1 MSQFDKP
8 ITELAR
14 MALQKPDDFGYWGH
28 ADMFVTWGFTG
39 HDKSPMSKNL
49 GESNFKAISDDLM
62 TRYPDDFRI
71 ENYRHWVCGWVDRLV
86 CRILINE
93 KDGIVE
99 SNITDAFKAAID
111 YQHKLE
117 NYPII
122 DEDLYNEMQA
132 ADIINCITDLP
143 PYLINMIDQDDMY
156 WVDKIL
162 QCLWEDLDVYI
173 DPDAELYPKDGE
185 ILMAVYMQE
194 LWNPENIDLWQE
206 FCEENNLE
214 FPPKKKNPN
223 QLTLFE
229 Y

>member
-1 MSQFDKP
+1 MRQFDKP

-14 MALQKPDDFGYWGH
+14 MALEKPSDFGYWGSE
-28 ADMFVTWGFTG
+28 DMFVTWGFTG
-39 HDKSPMSKNL
+39 HDRNPMSKNL
-49 GESNFKAISDDLM
+49 GESNFKAISEDLM

-71 ENYRHWVCGWVDRLV
+71 ENYRHWVVGWVDRLV

-99 SNITDAFKAAID
+99 SNISESFKAAID
-111 YQHKLE
+111 YHLKLE
-117 NYPII
+117 DYPII
-122 DEDLYNEMQA
+122 DENIYDEMQA

-143 PYLINMIDQDDMY
+143 RYLADMIDQDDAF

-162 QCLWEDLDVYI
+162 QGLWEDLNVYI
-173 DPDAELYPKDGE
+173 DPDAELYPKDSE
-185 ILMAVYMQE
+185 VLMAAYIKE

-229 Y
+229 D